1 MRMIPSAPFRT
12 GSQAEKRVFDRLR
25 RAFDDRYAAYH
36 SLKPTRHPNKRFP
49 EIDFVIC
56 GPEGLYVLEIKGG
69 RVSCLGGVW
78 RYQDRFGRV
87 TQSQEGPFRQAEAA
101 LHGVMDTLRANLP
114 AHVHNRLAT
123 SYGVVFPDCDWP
135 THGAEW
141 NPEMLADRRRSRDL
155 EDWLRSL
162 FEHWQHRCE
171 NSELL
176 GDETLKTL
184 HGFLRPNVHAAD
196 AVGDNGLS
204 LLDRVSDAERRIER
218 LTGDQ
223 MRMADVAE
231 ANPRVLCEG
240 GAGTGKT
247 FLAERLARRWAESGM
262 LVALVC
268 RSPWLRHHLASRLSI
283 PHLTVSLIDSA
294 GLDCRRAGLDC
305 FDALIVDEGQDLF
318 ELTYLEALDEV
329 LDGGLR
335 TGRWCW
341 FQDLNNQA
349 LTRGFDKNA
358 KELLESTDPVRI
370 PLRINC
376 RNTRIIL
383 EWIQETLDADV
394 GVRGAGAGP
403 EIRHCTVTDPRES
416 AERLTQEILE
426 IIDVGGLAPGSVT
439 ILSPFDYGESC
450 VALIRGQ
457 MATRIRRLDEYS
469 MRATADDKVG
479 FAQIDEFK
487 GLENQAIIVVDLPL
501 PNDTRRNSP
510 EHYVAMTRARS
521 VLSII
526 QAEYSNNLNLDSSP
540 PSLTRSVEYKERIR
554 LR

>member
-12 GSQAEKRVFDRLR
+12 GSQAEKRIFDRLR

-36 SLKPTRHPNKRFP
+36 SLKPTRHPSKRFP
-49 EIDFVIC
+49 EIDFFIC
-56 GPEGLYVLEIKGG
+56 GPEGLYVLEVKGG
-69 RVSCLGGVW
+69 RVSCLDGVW
-78 RYQDRFGRV
+78 QYQDRFGSV
-87 TQSQEGPFRQAEAA
+87 TPSQEGPFRQAEAA
-101 LHGVMDTLRANLP
+101 LHGMMDTLRANLP

-123 SYGVVFPDCDWP
+123 GYGVVFPDCDWP
-135 THGAEW
+135 SHGAEW
-141 NPEMLADRRRSRDL
+141 PPEMLADRRRSRDL

-162 FEHWQHRCE
+162 FEHWRRRSE

-176 GDETLKTL
+176 GDQTLKTL
-184 HGFLRPNVHAAD
+184 REFLRPNVHAAD
-196 AVGDNGLS
+196 ALDDSSLS

-223 MRMADVAE
+223 MRMADFAE

-262 LVALVC
+262 QVALVC

-283 PHLTVSLIDSA
+283 PRLTVSLIDSV
-294 GLDCRRAGLDC
+294 GLDCRRAGLHC

-318 ELTYLEALDEV
+318 EMRCMEALDEV

-349 LTRGFDKNA
+349 LTRRFDEGA
-358 KELLESTDPVRI
+358 KELLNSMKPVRE

-383 EWIQETLDADV
+383 QWVQDTLGADV
-394 GVRGAGAGP
+394 GVCGAGAGP
-403 EIRHCTVTDPRES
+403 EVRQCTATNPHKS
-416 AERLTQEILE
+416 AEQLSREIEEL
-426 IIDVGGLAPGSVT
+426 IDVGGLAPGSVT
-439 ILSPFDYGESC
+439 ILSPFDYAESS
-450 VALIRGQ
+450 VALVREDV
-457 MATRIRRLDEYS
+457 ADRIRRLDEYS
-469 MRATADDKVG
+469 MRSPPGNWVG

-487 GLENQAIIVVDLPL
+487 GLENQAIIVVDLPASD
-501 PNDTRRNSP
+501 DTGRNSA

-526 QAEYSNNLNLDSSP
+526 QAEYSQAFDRPARKP
-540 PSLTRSVEYKERIR
+540 PDIGS
-554 LR
+554 